1 MLNDMPAIQIKTP
14 IPGSQSQQ
22 LMARREAAVPQGPF
36 HVTPVFAARA
46 EGALI
51 EDVDG
56 NTFIDF
62 ASGIGVTNCGHNH
75 PDLVSRAKEQMDK
88 YVHTSFNVV
97 PYEPYVQVAERLNEL
112 APGDSPKK
120 TFLVNSGSE
129 AVENAIKFA
138 RAHTKKQAV
147 VCFDHA
153 YHGRTYMA
161 MSLTAKTKPYKY
173 GFAPFNSEIYRAPF
187 PYLYRTPGSVDR
199 SCGGSFEACP
209 NTTCSCNTSFDAFKD
224 IIEGQIGSDLV
235 AAVIIEPV
243 MGEGGF
249 MPVPAPFMQSLAAY
263 CKANNIVFILD
274 EIQTGFGRTG
284 KLFAAEHYDVE
295 PDLLVV
301 AKGLAG
307 GLPLSAVTGRTEIM
321 EAIGVGGAGGTY
333 SGNPVACAMA
343 LAALDQ
349 FEKTDALK
357 HCQTLGDA
365 LSERLDRW
373 AIDYPIIG
381 DHRGLGPMRAVELV
395 IDRSTKAPNKD
406 AVGKI
411 IKYAY
416 EHGVICIGAGTY
428 GNVLRFL
435 IPLSA
440 SIEQLNEGLDVVE
453 AGISAQCAQSRI
465 NQPSLT

>member
-1 MLNDMPAIQIKTP
+1 MPSIRLATS
-14 IPGSQSQQ
+14 IPGPLSQK
-22 LMARREAAVPQGPF
+22 LMERRKAAIPQGPF
-36 HVTPVFAARA
+36 HVTPIFAARA
-46 EGALI
+46 HGAFI

-62 ASGIGVTNCGHNH
+62 ACGIGVTNCGHNH
-75 PDLVSRAKEQMDK
+75 PALIERAKKQMDQ

-97 PYEPYVQVAERLNEL
+97 PYEPYIEVAERLNAL

-138 RAHTKKQAV
+138 RSYTKKQAII
-147 VCFDHA
+147 CFDHA

-173 GFAPFNSEIYRAPF
+173 GFAPFNSEVYRAPF
-187 PYLYRTPGSVDR
+187 PYTYRTQGSPE
-199 SCGGSFEACP
+199 STCGESMGKCTNTVCACE
-209 NTTCSCNTSFDAFKD
+209 TAFKAFKD
-224 IIEGQIGSDLV
+224 LVEGQIGADLV

-243 MGEGGF
+243 VGEGGF
-249 MPVPAPFMQSLAAY
+249 MPVPAPFMQRLKQY
-263 CKANNIVFILD
+263 CEEHNIVFILD

-284 KLFAAEHYDVE
+284 KLFAAEHYDIE
-295 PDLLVV
+295 PDLLVL

-307 GLPLSAVTGRTEIM
+307 GMPLSAVTGRSDIM
-321 EAIGVGGAGGTY
+321 ESIGIGGAGGTY

-349 FEKTDALK
+349 FENTAALD
-357 HCQTLGDA
+357 HCQTLGKA
-365 LSERLDRW
+365 LSDRLERW
-373 AIDYPIIG
+373 MIDYPIIG

-395 IDRSTKAPNKD
+395 TDRKTKEPNKD
-406 AVGKI
+406 AVGQI

-416 EHGVICIGAGTY
+416 AHGVICIGAGTY
-428 GNVLRFL
+428 GNILRFL
-435 IPLSA
+435 IPLTA
-440 SIEQLNEGLDVVE
+440 SLEQLHEGLDVVE
-453 AGISAQCAQSRI
+453 AGIASQCTSATL
-465 NQPSLT
+465 NQRTLP

>member
-1 MLNDMPAIQIKTP
+1 MPSISLKTA
-14 IPGSQSQQ
+14 IPGPNSLR
-22 LMARREAAVPQGPF
+22 LMERRRAAIPQGPF

-51 EDVDG
+51 DDVDG
-56 NTFIDF
+56 NRFIDF
-62 ASGIGVTNCGHNH
+62 ACGIGVTNCGHNH
-75 PDLVSRAKEQMDK
+75 PALVARAKEQMDQ

-97 PYEPYVQVAERLNEL
+97 PYEPYIEVAERLNRL
-112 APGDSPKK
+112 APGESVKK

-138 RAHTKKQAV
+138 RSFTKKQAV

-187 PYLYRTPGSVDR
+187 PYVYRAQGNTETVNCR
-199 SCGGSFEACP
+199 SIGDCAQATCACQA
-209 NTTCSCNTSFDAFKD
+209 AFRAFTD
-224 IIEGQIGSDLV
+224 VVEGQIGSDLV

-243 MGEGGF
+243 LGEGGF
-249 MPVPAPFMQSLAAY
+249 MPVPPPFMKLLKDF
-263 CKANNIVFILD
+263 CTEHKIVFIVD
-274 EIQTGFGRTG
+274 EIQSGFGRTG
-284 KLFAAEHYDVE
+284 KLFATEHYGVE
-295 PDLLVV
+295 PDLLVL

-307 GLPLSAVTGRTEIM
+307 GMPLSAVTGRADIM
-321 EAIGVGGAGGTY
+321 ESIGVGGAGGTY

-349 FEKTDALK
+349 FEKTDALE
-357 HCQTLGDA
+357 HCRRLGEA
-365 LSERLDRW
+365 LSDRLDRW
-373 AIDYPIIG
+373 LIDYPIVG
-381 DHRGLGPMRAVELV
+381 DHRGIGPMRAVELV
-395 IDRSTKAPNKD
+395 TDRQTKTPNKD

-411 IKYAY
+411 IKHAY
-416 EHGVICIGAGTY
+416 ENGVICIGAGTY

-435 IPLSA
+435 IPLTA
-440 SIEQLNEGLDVVE
+440 TIEQLNEGLDVVE
-453 AGISAQCAQSRI
+453 AGIAVNC
-465 NQPSLT
+465 SLTEPNQRTLT

>member
-1 MLNDMPAIQIKTP
+1 MSSISLKTAVPGPVSQKLMKRRIAAI
-14 IPGSQSQQ
+14 
-22 LMARREAAVPQGPF
+22 PQGPF
-36 HVTPVFAARA
+36 HVTPIFAARA
-46 EGALI
+46 YGALI

-75 PDLVSRAKEQMDK
+75 PALIASAKQQLDK

-97 PYEPYVQVAERLNEL
+97 PYEPYIQVAERLNAL
-112 APGDSPKK
+112 APGDAPKK

-138 RAHTKKQAV
+138 RSYTKKQAV

-187 PYLYRTPGSVDR
+187 PYVYRTQGSSAG
-199 SCGGSFEACP
+199 SCGGSLADCP
-209 NTTCSCNTSFDAFKD
+209 NSVCACNTAFNAFKD
-224 IIEGQIGSDLV
+224 VVEGQIGSDLV

-243 MGEGGF
+243 VGEGGF
-249 MPVPAPFMQSLAAY
+249 MAVPAPFMKRLREY
-263 CKANNIVFILD
+263 CSEHKIVFILD

-284 KLFAAEHYDVE
+284 KVFAAEHYGVE
-295 PDLLVV
+295 PDLLVL

-307 GLPLSAVTGRTEIM
+307 GMPLSAVTGRSEIM
-321 EAIGVGGAGGTY
+321 EAIGIGGAGGTY

-349 FEKTDALK
+349 FENTDALA
-357 HCQTLGDA
+357 HCQRLGDA
-365 LSERLDRW
+365 LSARLDRW
-373 AIDYPIIG
+373 MIDYPIIG

-395 IDRSTKAPNKD
+395 KDRQTKEPNKD
-406 AVGKI
+406 AVGCI
-411 IKYAY
+411 IKHAY

-435 IPLSA
+435 IPLTA
-440 SIEQLNEGLDVVE
+440 TIEQLNEGLDVVE
-453 AGISAQCAQSRI
+453 AGLAYQCAFA
-465 NQPSLT
+465 

>member
-1 MLNDMPAIQIKTP
+1 MSFIQLNTE
-14 IPGSQSQQ
+14 IPGPISKK
-22 LMARREAAVPQGPF
+22 LMARRQAAIPQGPF
-36 HVTPVFAARA
+36 HVTPIFAARA
-46 EGALI
+46 KGAVI

-75 PDLVSRAKEQMDK
+75 PALIARAKEQMDK

-97 PYEPYVQVAERLNEL
+97 PYEPYIEVAERLNDL
-112 APGDSPKK
+112 APGESPKK

-138 RAHTKKQAV
+138 RSHTKKQAI

-187 PYLYRTPGSVDR
+187 PYVYRTPGSSES
-199 SCGGSFEACP
+199 SCCGSIKNCSNELCVCEEA
-209 NTTCSCNTSFDAFKD
+209 FKAFKD
-224 IIEGQIGSDLV
+224 IVEGQIGADLV
-235 AAVIIEPV
+235 AGVIIEPV
-243 MGEGGF
+243 VGEGGF
-249 MPVPAPFMQSLAAY
+249 MAVPAPFMKLLERY
-263 CKANNIVFILD
+263 CKENNIVFILD

-284 KLFAAEHYDVE
+284 KLFAAEHYGVE
-295 PDLLVV
+295 PDLLVM

-307 GLPLSAVTGRTEIM
+307 GMPLSAVTGRSEIM
-321 EAIGVGGAGGTY
+321 ESIGVGGAGGTY

-349 FEKTDALK
+349 FENSDTLA
-357 HCQTLGDA
+357 HCQLLGQA
-365 LSERLDRW
+365 LSDRLDRW
-373 AIDYPIIG
+373 LIDYPIIG

-395 IDRSTKAPNKD
+395 TDRQLKTPNKD

-411 IKYAY
+411 IKHAY

-435 IPLSA
+435 IPLTA
-440 SIEQLNEGLDVVE
+440 TIDQLNEGLDVVE
-453 AGISAQCAQSRI
+453 EGIASQCPAVELNLRTTS
-465 NQPSLT
+465 

>member
-1 MLNDMPAIQIKTP
+1 
-14 IPGSQSQQ
+14 
-22 LMARREAAVPQGPF
+22 MARRQAAVPQGPF
-36 HVTPVFAARA
+36 HVTPLFAARA
-46 EGALI
+46 HGALI

-75 PDLVSRAKEQMDK
+75 PDLIERAKQQLDK

-97 PYEPYVQVAERLNEL
+97 PYEPYIEVAERLNAL
-112 APGDSPKK
+112 APGDAPKK

-129 AVENAIKFA
+129 AVENAVKFA
-138 RAHTKKQAV
+138 RAHTKKQAI

-173 GFAPFNSEIYRAPF
+173 GFAPFNSEVYRAPF
-187 PYLYRTPGSVDR
+187 PYVYRTAGSTET
-199 SCGGSFEACP
+199 SCGGSASSCP
-209 NTTCSCNTSFDAFKD
+209 NSVCACREAFKAFTD

-235 AAVIIEPV
+235 AGVIIEPV
-243 MGEGGF
+243 VGEGGF
-249 MPVPAPFMQSLAAY
+249 MPVPAPFMKLLERY
-263 CKANNIVFILD
+263 CKAHNIVFILD

-284 KLFAAEHYDVE
+284 KLFAAEHYDIE
-295 PDLLVV
+295 PDLLVM

-307 GLPLSAVTGRTEIM
+307 GMPLSAITGRADIM
-321 EAIGVGGAGGTY
+321 ESIGIGGAGGTY
-333 SGNPVACAMA
+333 SGNPVACAMS
-343 LAALDQ
+343 LAALDH
-349 FEKTDALK
+349 FENTDALA
-357 HCQTLGDA
+357 HCQLLGDA
-365 LSERLDRW
+365 LAKRLDRW
-373 AIDYPIIG
+373 VADYSIVG
-381 DHRGLGPMRAVELV
+381 DHRGLGPMRAIELV
-395 IDRSTKAPNKD
+395 TDRATKAPNKD

-435 IPLSA
+435 IPLTA
-440 SIEQLNEGLDVVE
+440 TIEQLNEGLDVIE
-453 AGISAQCAQSRI
+453 TGLAAQCNIA
-465 NQPSLT
+465 

>member
-1 MLNDMPAIQIKTP
+1 MD
-14 IPGSQSQQ
+14 
-22 LMARREAAVPQGPF
+22 RRKAAVPQGPF

-46 EGALI
+46 HGALI

-75 PDLVSRAKEQMDK
+75 PDLIARAKAQMDQ
-88 YVHTSFNVV
+88 YIHTSFNVV
-97 PYEPYVQVAERLNEL
+97 PYEPYVQVAERLNAL
-112 APGDSPKK
+112 APGDAPKK

-138 RAHTKKQAV
+138 RSYTKKQAI

-173 GFAPFNSEIYRAPF
+173 GFAPFNSEVYRAPF
-187 PYLYRTPGSVDR
+187 PYVYRTPGSQAG
-199 SCGGSFEACP
+199 SCSGAVGDCP
-209 NTTCSCNTSFDAFKD
+209 NGVCTCEAAFKAFTD
-224 IIEGQIGSDLV
+224 VVEGQIGADLV

-243 MGEGGF
+243 VGEGGF
-249 MPVPAPFMQSLAAY
+249 MPVPAPFMQRLRDY
-263 CKANNIVFILD
+263 CTANGIVFILD

-284 KLFAAEHYDVE
+284 KLFAAEHYGVE
-295 PDLLVV
+295 PDLLVL

-307 GLPLSAVTGRTEIM
+307 GMPLSAVTGRSEIM
-321 EAIGVGGAGGTY
+321 ESIPVGGAGGTY

-349 FEKTDALK
+349 FENTSALE
-357 HCQTLGDA
+357 HCQQLGEA
-365 LSERLDRW
+365 LSERLERW
-373 AIDYPIIG
+373 MIDYPIIG

-395 IDRSTKAPNKD
+395 KDRRTKEPNKD
-406 AVGKI
+406 AVGPI

-435 IPLSA
+435 IPLTA
-440 SIEQLNEGLDVVE
+440 TIEQLNEGLDVVE
-453 AGISAQCAQSRI
+453 AGIASQCI
-465 NQPSLT
+465 TKEVNQRTLS